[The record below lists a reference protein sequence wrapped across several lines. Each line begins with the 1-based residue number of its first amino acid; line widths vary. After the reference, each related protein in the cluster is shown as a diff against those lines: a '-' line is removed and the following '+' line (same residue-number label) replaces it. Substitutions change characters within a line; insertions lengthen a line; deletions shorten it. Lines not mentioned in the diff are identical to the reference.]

1 MLSTANL
8 KMVAVFDL
16 YQEYEEDLVKPARLV
31 VAWKQGK
38 PAGCIDAYLQ
48 MSRSTRRFR
57 QRW

>member
-1 MLSTANL
+1 
-8 KMVAVFDL
+8 MVAVFDL